1 MQLSVSEATL
11 TDLWARNCATFE
23 QVSDLKISAFGL
35 EKLPGLSR
43 NGPLTRYSQ
52 ETNDRKKKHTQ
63 FQILVQKSFPILN
76 QRGYSLYAI
85 SNLEGWKHI
94 RFWDARVFGSSRR
107 GIQGNIPDRGGILW
121 VAQ

>member
-35 EKLPGLSR
+35 ENYLASR
-43 NGPLTRYSQ
+43 
-52 ETNDRKKKHTQ
+52 ETDPWHAILKRRMIEKKKHTQ